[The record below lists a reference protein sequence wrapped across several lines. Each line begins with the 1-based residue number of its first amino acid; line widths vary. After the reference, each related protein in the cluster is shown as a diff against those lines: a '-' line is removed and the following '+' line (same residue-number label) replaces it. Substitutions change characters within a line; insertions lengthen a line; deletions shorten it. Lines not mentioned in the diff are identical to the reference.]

1 MRGGGPQGNDMTGSQ
16 RSDRPRRYTRAL
28 VGAVLLGGLLLH
40 LQESLSRRSPAP
52 AAATVVVKNP
62 ANAAFASVAPSGVL
76 AGESLEDRAARDPLQ
91 FFDDAIER
99 YDRTV
104 RDYTC
109 VFTKQER
116 IGGKLGPEQVTNAMF
131 REKPFSVRL
140 EWVKNADK
148 CDRVLYVADR
158 WVENNQQ
165 MAVVEPGALARLF
178 VSHVMRPIHGK
189 DALKS
194 SRRTVDQF
202 GLRNAMVLAAKY
214 ARLSR
219 ERGILDFSYKG
230 KGEVDGRET
239 LVFERRLPYTGEGGE
254 WPDRAL
260 VVHID
265 KEMLVPTLC
274 LCYADDQQQVLLGK
288 YMSTN
293 IRLNVNLPDSTFT
306 KEGMGL

>member
-1 MRGGGPQGNDMTGSQ
+1 LVAG
-16 RSDRPRRYTRAL
+16 AIL
-28 VGAVLLGGLLLH
+28 VGALLFQ
-40 LQESLSRRSPAP
+40 LQESLSRRPQASSAASP
-52 AAATVVVKNP
+52 VVVQPP
-62 ANAAFASVAPSGVL
+62 ANAAFASIVL
-76 AGESLEDRAARDPLQ
+76 PDSRLGDSLEERAARDPIQ
-91 FFDDAIER
+91 FFDDAIAG

-116 IGGKLGPEQVTNAMF
+116 LGGKLGLEQVTNAMF

-140 EWVKNADK
+140 EWVRNADK
-148 CDRVLYVADR
+148 CDRILYVADQ

-189 DALKS
+189 DAMKS

-202 GLRNAMVLAAKY
+202 GLRNALVLASKY
-214 ARLSR
+214 AKLSR
-219 ERGILDFSYKG
+219 DRGILDFRYTG
-230 KGEVDGRET
+230 KSEVDGRET
-239 LVFERRLPYTGEGGE
+239 LVFERRLPYTSEGGE
-254 WPDRAL
+254 WPDRVL
-260 VVHID
+260 IVHID
-265 KEMLVPTLC
+265 REMVVPTLC

-288 YMSTN
+288 YMTTG
-293 IRLNVNLPDSTFT
+293 IKLNVNLPDSTFT